1 MIAMPT
7 TDRIRIQGLKLETRV
22 GVPDAERAVPQT
34 VAVDV
39 EIVPAG
45 RLSGLG
51 DEIARTVDYF
61 EVAEAMKRVAATGE
75 RRLIE
80 TLAEDLGRAALS
92 FAGVA
97 GVTVGVRK
105 FILPETDWVSVEV
118 TL

>member
-1 MIAMPT
+1 
-7 TDRIRIQGLKLETRV
+7 
-22 GVPDAERAVPQT
+22 
-34 VAVDV
+34 
-39 EIVPAG
+39 
-45 RLSGLG
+45 
-51 DEIARTVDYF
+51 
-61 EVAEAMKRVAATGE
+61 MKRVAATGE